1 MNKGVGGGGE
11 KSFLDTI
18 YKKRAVGGG
27 EGGGIKKLRKL
38 KTQFC

>member
-18 YKKRAVGGG
+18 YKKRAVG
-27 EGGGIKKLRKL
+27 EGREGV
-38 KTQFC
+38 